1 MWWHWRRQ
9 VGTGGSGVVFRATW
23 RGTACAA
30 KRLNLILNLDS
41 VDEFKAEVL
50 MLTKLRHP
58 NVVLFFGVSFRDH
71 DCYVVTEYCER
82 GSLLSVLQVLLRAAR
97 ME

>member
-1 MWWHWRRQ
+1 
-9 VGTGGSGVVFRATW
+9 
-23 RGTACAA
+23 
-30 KRLNLILNLDS
+30 
-41 VDEFKAEVL
+41 

-82 GSLLSVLQVLLRAAR
+82 GSLLFVLQVPLRACTNGIERGAPK
-97 ME
+97 